1 MYIGVRRILA
11 LDVNWGQKKKS
22 ECDLAVSSCLV
33 GFVRYRTFGVDW

>member
-22 ECDLAVSSCLV
+22 ECDLVVSYCLV
-33 GFVRYRTFGVDW
+33 GFCQLQKFWC